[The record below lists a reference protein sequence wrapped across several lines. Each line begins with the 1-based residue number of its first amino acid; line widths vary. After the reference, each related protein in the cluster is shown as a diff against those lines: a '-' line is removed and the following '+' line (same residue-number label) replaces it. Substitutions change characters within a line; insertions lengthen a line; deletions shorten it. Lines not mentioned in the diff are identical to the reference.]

1 VDLSDPS
8 RPRPHR
14 KPCGDSRSG
23 AGWELITTFLGLGI
37 LSLQYQIDLDRI
49 FFLNLGQSLD
59 LGDRGLTAFRPPVYN
74 SPATTGFYDLRTG
87 TCFTSDCFGFPVASV
102 DQAGVDDVSELPA
115 DDLLAGQLLWA
126 PSIAPG

>member
-23 AGWELITTFLGLGI
+23 AGCELITTFLGLGI
-37 LSLQYQIDLDRI
+37 LSLQYQIFL
-49 FFLNLGQSLD
+49 LNLGQSLD

-74 SPATTGFYDLRTG
+74 SPATTGFYGLRTG

-115 DDLLAGQLLWA
+115 DDRLAGQLLWA
-126 PSIAPG
+126 TVDSPG